1 MFPMENNFLKLL
13 AYGKDKKQKNRI
25 IKFTNHI
32 QYNVL
37 KKIAINILRGVIPL
51 KTFQLKY
58 LKHSKLFIRKLAE
71 GKVKTSDLECYC
83 TVISYIV
90 KIAQEHNETHSKT
103 SFSSHR
109 KVGKNKRQQQQQ
121 RSCERSFSESTSSEE
136 SVTSQESNSSSEYPE
151 SEESGR
157 KRQSQQINNTSDV
170 SLSLSE
176 EEI

>member
-71 GKVKTSDLECYC
+71 GKVKTSDLERYC

-90 KIAQEHNETHSKT
+90 KIALEHNETHSKT

-109 KVGKNKRQQQQQ
+109 KVGKNKRQQQQ

-136 SVTSQESNSSSEYPE
+136 SVTSQESYSSSEYPE

>member
-25 IKFTNHI
+25 IKFTNHM

-51 KTFQLKY
+51 KKFQLKY
-58 LKHSKLFIRKLAE
+58 LKHSKLFIWKLAE
-71 GKVKTSDLECYC
+71 GKVKTSDLEHYC

-90 KIAQEHNETHSKT
+90 KIALEHNETHSKT

-109 KVGKNKRQQQQQ
+109 KVGKNKRQQQ

-136 SVTSQESNSSSEYPE
+136 SVTSQESYSSSEYPK
-151 SEESGR
+151 SQESGR
-157 KRQSQQINNTSDV
+157 KRQSQQINNTSNV